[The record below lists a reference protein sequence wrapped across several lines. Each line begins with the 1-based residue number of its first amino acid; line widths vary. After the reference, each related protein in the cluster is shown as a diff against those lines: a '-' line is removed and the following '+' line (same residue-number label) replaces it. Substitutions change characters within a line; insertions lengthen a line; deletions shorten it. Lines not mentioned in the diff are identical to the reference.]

1 MTTKDLI
8 KLYHVI
14 VENLDKVFAYTPY
27 KNVDVNTIR
36 SVLERINLE
45 YTKLPNEIVEAVYNG
60 WKEPADTQECIL
72 REFDKMQQ
80 NLNSKEKAE
89 AILELMDNNIF
100 INVKSILLEEDKNV
114 LLDRIDTI
122 EENKRSENMAYCV
135 ML

>member
-45 YTKLPNEIVEAVYNG
+45 YTKLPNEIVEAVYNC
-60 WKEPADTQECIL
+60 WKEPADT
-72 REFDKMQQ
+72 
-80 NLNSKEKAE
+80 
-89 AILELMDNNIF
+89 
-100 INVKSILLEEDKNV
+100 
-114 LLDRIDTI
+114 
-122 EENKRSENMAYCV
+122 
-135 ML
+135 

>member
-1 MTTKDLI
+1 
-8 KLYHVI
+8 
-14 VENLDKVFAYTPY
+14 
-27 KNVDVNTIR
+27 
-36 SVLERINLE
+36 
-45 YTKLPNEIVEAVYNG
+45 
-60 WKEPADTQECIL
+60 
-72 REFDKMQQ
+72 MQQ

>member
-45 YTKLPNEIVEAVYNG
+45 YTKLPNEIVKAVYNC
-60 WKEPADTQECIL
+60 WKEPVDTQECIL

-80 NLNSKEKAE
+80 NLNSEEKAE

-122 EENKRSENMAYCV
+122 EENKRSKNMAYCV